1 MDSGLHGRFS
11 ESGPGL
17 GIGRV
22 WGLVRTKCPRNASDF
37 IPLWEKQ
44 SVSRAELRGVLHA
57 VRGRQWGERMVVVLD
72 LEYVYKGITQWS
84 SKWQRHQ
91 WRVSGRDVEHKD
103 LWSYSAVLA
112 ERELA
117 GDRLQVRWV
126 PSHLGVVGNEQ
137 ADQLAGQGRLLHPY
151 NEESPPKRRRLEQ
164 QWEELGLEEMSS
176 GEGEA
181 SDSGHSFTTGSLL
194 GEGESSGTST
204 SSDSQGWAESED
216 CSTDVSDNPRKR
228 GRRAEPSVLAPGG
241 AFLDF

>member
-1 MDSGLHGRFS
+1 
-11 ESGPGL
+11 
-17 GIGRV
+17 
-22 WGLVRTKCPRNASDF
+22 
-37 IPLWEKQ
+37 
-44 SVSRAELRGVLHA
+44 
-57 VRGRQWGERMVVVLD
+57 MVVALD

-84 SKWQRHQ
+84 SKWQRHH

-103 LWSYSAVLA
+103 LWSAVLA

-137 ADQLAGQGRLLHPY
+137 ADQLAEQGRLLHPY

-164 QWEELGLEEMSS
+164 QWKELGLEEMPS
-176 GEGEA
+176 GDGEA

-241 AFLDF
+241 AFLDLSAHCVGA

>member
-1 MDSGLHGRFS
+1 
-11 ESGPGL
+11 
-17 GIGRV
+17 
-22 WGLVRTKCPRNASDF
+22 
-37 IPLWEKQ
+37 
-44 SVSRAELRGVLHA
+44 
-57 VRGRQWGERMVVVLD
+57 MVVVLD

-84 SKWQRHQ
+84 SKWQRHH

-103 LWSYSAVLA
+103 LWSAVLA

-137 ADQLAGQGRLLHPY
+137 ADQLAEQGRLLHPY
-151 NEESPPKRRRLEQ
+151 NEESSPKRRRLEQ
-164 QWEELGLEEMSS
+164 QWKELGLEEMSS

-181 SDSGHSFTTGSLL
+181 SDSGHLFTTGSLL
-194 GEGESSGTST
+194 GEGDSSGTST
-204 SSDSQGWAESED
+204 SSESQGLAESED

-241 AFLDF
+241 VFLDLSAHCVGA